1 MRDDLHMTCFLDV
14 IRPGLRSAVA
24 ARLCFPP
31 RCSAVVLGLSAALS
45 GHYNMICNGDS
56 DNRKKIYLPL
66 VIIGLQ
72 WMENFKT

>member
-56 DNRKKIYLPL
+56 DNRKKNLSTVSYHWFTMD
-66 VIIGLQ
+66 G
-72 WMENFKT
+72 EF